1 MLNAVVCKEGRTMRI
16 TNSIMATL
24 LIVAPAAGCGGDSTS
39 PPGGA
44 PTGTISGSVIDVDSS
59 SAGLSGVSVQ
69 LTGSASPQTATTGAT
84 GGFTLANV
92 APGAWQV
99 QVQVPGT
106 HRLEGGEAGTR
117 AVNVTANQ
125 TASLTAFRLVRPRG
139 SIEGSVTL
147 DGQGIASG
155 TIAASRAGFAESTAT
170 PDASGVFGMTDMAA
184 GPWTLTFAPG
194 PGHALAAGEAGTRSV
209 TVAEGQTTSVSAFQ
223 IGAEPPGSG
232 VVDIHLT
239 ASSEFDPS
247 SVTIVPGT
255 TVRWINDAAIE
266 HTITPE
272 NASQPGVWQRRV
284 TAAAGVVFEH
294 TFNTPNQTYRY
305 RCEPHSSNFETG
317 MVGVITV
324 TGS

>member
-1 MLNAVVCKEGRTMRI
+1 MRI
-16 TNSIMATL
+16 ANSIVATI
-24 LIVAPAAGCGGDSTS
+24 LILPAVTGCGGDSTS
-39 PPGGA
+39 PPGGAA

-59 SAGLSGVSVQ
+59 SAGLSGVAVQ
-69 LTGSASPQTATTGAT
+69 LTAGASPQTATTGAT
-84 GGFTLANV
+84 GNFTLANV
-92 APGAWQV
+92 APGASQV

-106 HRLEGGEAGTR
+106 HRLEQGEAGTR
-117 AVNVTANQ
+117 AANVTANQ

-147 DGQGIASG
+147 DGEGIASG
-155 TIAASRAGFAESTAT
+155 SVAASRSGFAESTAT
-170 PDASGVFGMTDMAA
+170 PDAGGVFGMAEMAA
-184 GPWTLTFAPG
+184 GPWTLTFTPG
-194 PGHALAAGEAGTRSV
+194 PGHSLAAGEAGTRTA
-209 TVAEGQTTSVSAFQ
+209 TVAESQTTSVSAFQ
-223 IGAEPPGSG
+223 IDAQTPGSG

-239 ASSEFDPS
+239 ATSQFDPA
-247 SVTIVPGT
+247 SVTITPGT

-272 NASQPGVWQRRV
+272 NASQPGVWQRRE